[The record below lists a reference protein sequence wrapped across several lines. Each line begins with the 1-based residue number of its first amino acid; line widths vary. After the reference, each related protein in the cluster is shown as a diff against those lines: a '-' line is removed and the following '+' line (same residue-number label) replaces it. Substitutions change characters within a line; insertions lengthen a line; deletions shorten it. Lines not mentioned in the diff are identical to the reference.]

1 MYIARMKSLGNK
13 NNLMC
18 LPINTRE
25 WAVDFMAQIPRGYST
40 F

>member
-1 MYIARMKSLGNK
+1 MKSLGIN

-18 LPINTRE
+18 LPINNTRE
-25 WAVDFMAQIPRGYST
+25 WAVDFMQKKPRGYFT